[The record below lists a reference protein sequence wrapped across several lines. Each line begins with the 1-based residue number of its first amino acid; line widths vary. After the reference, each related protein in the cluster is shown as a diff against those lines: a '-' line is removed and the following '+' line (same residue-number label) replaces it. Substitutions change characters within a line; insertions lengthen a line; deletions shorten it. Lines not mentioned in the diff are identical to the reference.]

1 MSLEEIAEKGL
12 VVEHDKSG
20 SNSKVVVGTTDLLVI
35 CGEKRSEVGLADQR
49 LRAWQGEL
57 LVLEARISSGKNGRT
72 PKGHFRAG
80 PYKRN
85 RITQGCMITPRCHGA
100 FR

>member
-57 LVLEARISSGKNGRT
+57 LVLEAVSVPEKTEELQKVIFVQVLTSETALLKVV
-72 PKGHFRAG
+72 
-80 PYKRN
+80 
-85 RITQGCMITPRCHGA
+85 
-100 FR
+100 